1 MTTKTMMISGMG
13 GCLVDSIEIIA
24 ALKDMDEDKLRD
36 IKFACEDILN
46 ENSKVNDDKKY
57 ESNLKY
63 INKCYKLMVTN
74 KTKYFKVISI
84 KALQND
90 RVTCLVFTDY
100 PYIESHKPFI
110 TSNSSDYCQYIDMEH
125 IDIQEVKLS
134 TLDMLD
140 EIPLETYNLMLRRYF
155 DILVSYDWSTL

>member
-1 MTTKTMMISGMG
+1 MTTMTMIISGTG

-36 IKFACEDILN
+36 IKFACDDVLN
-46 ENSKVNDDKKY
+46 ENRKVKDNKKY
-57 ESNLKY
+57 EPNLRY
-63 INKCYKLMVTN
+63 INKCYKLMITN
-74 KTKYFKVISI
+74 KTKYFKVVSI
-84 KALQND
+84 KALDHN

-100 PYIESHKPFI
+100 PYIESHKPFV
-110 TSNSSDYCQYIDMEH
+110 SSDVSDYCQYIDMEH

-155 DILVSYDWSTL
+155 DILVNYDWTTL